1 MKTPLAALAAV
12 LLASACASYDGRG
25 LVAGAS
31 TETDVQ
37 AAMGAPADKVAVGDE
52 RIWFYPHAPAGR
64 DTYAV
69 RIGADG
75 KVRAV
80 EQRLTEENFKRLT
93 AGTTTTKQVRELLG
107 PPNRAFRNDRQERV
121 VWEYLYFNAMQIPF
135 ILYVQAS
142 DDGIVREVLTIRD
155 PSQDMPGGYS

>member
-1 MKTPLAALAAV
+1 MKNRLFALTAA

-31 TETDVQ
+31 TESDVQ
-37 AAMGAPADKVAVGDE
+37 AAMGAPAEKISAGEE
-52 RIWFYPHAPAGR
+52 RVWFYPHAPAGR

-69 RIGADG
+69 RIGANG
-75 KVRAV
+75 RVISI
-80 EQRLTEENFKRLT
+80 EQRLTEENFARLA
-93 AGTTTTKQVRELLG
+93 AGNTTRQVRELLG
-107 PPNRAFRNDRQERV
+107 PPNRAFRNDRQQRV
-121 VWEYLYFNAMQIPF
+121 VWEYLYYNVMQVPF

-142 DDGIVREVLTIRD
+142 DDGIVREVVTIRD